1 MNKVRII
8 PTILHRNFSI
18 VKGKKFE
25 SWRIVGNLYQIIKIY
40 ALREV
45 DEIIFLDLDAHKTDS
60 ININLIKNFA
70 DECFMPIT
78 IGGGVKTLF
87 DIESLLRAG
96 ADKVSINT
104 EAYLNK
110 KFILDAVKRFG
121 SQCITVS
128 IDYKNSNKDKF
139 VYINSGKTN
148 TNKILMEW
156 IKEIN
161 DLNVGEII
169 CTSIDH
175 EGIMKGF
182 DIKTL
187 KKINQISLSPVIASG
202 GCGHPSDAV
211 NLLKSANVSGLSIS
225 SLFHFSEF
233 TPLDVKK
240 FLKKNNFNVRK

>member
-1 MNKVRII
+1 MKKVRII

-18 VKGKKFE
+18 VKGKKFK

-40 ALREV
+40 TLREV
-45 DEIIFLDLDAHKTDS
+45 DEIIFLDLDAYKTDS

-87 DIESLLRAG
+87 DIETLLRAG

-128 IDYKNSNKDKF
+128 IDYKIFNKEKF

-148 TNKILMEW
+148 TNKLLMEW

-182 DIKTL
+182 DTKTL
-187 KKINQISLSPVIASG
+187 KKINQISRSPVIASG

-211 NLLKSANVSGLSIS
+211 NLLKSTNISGLSIS